1 MLIGELVTKTGLS
14 RDTIRFYEKQ
24 GLIAVDRKQRRDNNY
39 KEYSDEV
46 LERLQT
52 IKRLKNFGFTL
63 NESAEVLN
71 MIEVKEATCNNVS
84 DMIDKK
90 VALLDAKIMDMIALR
105 NQLINGVKKCVDC
118 CTPETPEDNCPILI
132 SDDFLGTN

>member
-1 MLIGELVTKTGLS
+1 MLIGELSAKTGLT

-24 GLIAVDRKQRRDNNY
+24 GLIAVGRKQRRDNNY
-39 KEYSDEV
+39 KEYSDDV

-63 NESAEVLN
+63 NESAEVLD
-71 MIEVKEATCNNVS
+71 MIETKEATCNNVS

-90 VALLDAKIMDMIALR
+90 VQFLNAKIMDMIALR
-105 NQLINGVKKCVDC
+105 NQLIGGVKKCVDC
-118 CTPETPEDNCPILI
+118 CSPTNPEENCPILV
-132 SDDFLGTN
+132 SDNFLNT

>member
-1 MLIGELVTKTGLS
+1 MLIGELSAKTGLS
-14 RDTIRFYEKQ
+14 RDAIRFYEKQ
-24 GLIAVDRKQRRDNNY
+24 GLIAVRRKQRRDNNY
-39 KEYSDEV
+39 KEYSDDV

-63 NESAEVLN
+63 NESAEVLD

-84 DMIDKK
+84 EMIDKK
-90 VALLDAKIMDMIALR
+90 VQLLDAKIMDMLALR

-118 CTPETPEDNCPILI
+118 CNPANPEENCPILV
-132 SDDFLGTN
+132 SDNFLKG

>member
-1 MLIGELVTKTGLS
+1 MLIGELLAKTGLS
-14 RDTIRFYEKQ
+14 RDTIRFYERQ
-24 GLIAVDRKQRRDNNY
+24 GLIAVGRKQRRDNNY

-63 NESAEVLN
+63 NESAEVLE

-84 DMIDKK
+84 DIIDKK
-90 VALLDAKIMDMIALR
+90 VQLLDAKIMDMLAMR

-118 CTPETPEDNCPILI
+118 CNPASPEENCPILVT
-132 SDDFLGTN
+132 DDFLEA